1 MIYELSALL
10 PLVILGLALWATVR
24 ILHKTGHSGWWIL
37 LSVIPIINFIA
48 YWRLAFVHWPKVD
61 DANKPDVNAF

>member
-1 MIYELSALL
+1 MIYALSAFL

-24 ILHKTGHSGWWIL
+24 ILHKTGRSGWWIL
-37 LSVIPIINFIA
+37 LTFIPFINIIA
-48 YWRLAFVHWPKVD
+48 YWGLAFVHWPKID